1 MFATPNCRIRTLQ
14 RAAEAFGGAHNL
26 ALYLNVRLAQIEDWI
41 AGRVDTPPEV
51 FAAALDVVAAGPFAS
66 WRGNGDSATA
76 ERHQAHADR
85 LQQIADRIK
94 ASAQRAQRIAH
105 QAQRTADRSTALA
118 RLQRILANAKDPQ
131 DSARPV
137 ESVSGTD

>member
-26 ALYLNVRLAQIEDWI
+26 ALYLNVKRSQLEAWI
-41 AGRVDTPPEV
+41 AGRVQTPPEV

-66 WRGNGDSATA
+66 WRTNDDSAA

-105 QAQRTADRSTALA
+105 RAQRIADRSTALA
-118 RLQRILANAKDPQ
+118 RLQRVLANAKDE
-131 DSARPV
+131 AK
-137 ESVSGTD
+137 SVSGTD

>member
-26 ALYLNVRLAQIEDWI
+26 ALYLNVTRSQLEDWI
-41 AGRVDTPPEV
+41 AGRVQTPPEV

-66 WRGNGDSATA
+66 WRRNDDSAKA

-105 QAQRTADRSTALA
+105 QAQRIADRSTALA
-118 RLQRILANAKDPQ
+118 RLQRVLANAKDRQ
-131 DSARPV
+131 DSDRPV
-137 ESVSGTD
+137 ESGSGTN